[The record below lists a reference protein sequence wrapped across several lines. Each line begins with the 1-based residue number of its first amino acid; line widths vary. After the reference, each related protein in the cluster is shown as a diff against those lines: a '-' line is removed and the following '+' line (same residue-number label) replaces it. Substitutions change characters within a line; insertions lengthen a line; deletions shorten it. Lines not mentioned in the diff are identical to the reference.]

1 VTTETTPTDDL
12 DSQPEMRLAG
22 GARRFGLVA
31 LAVALLLGVLIGV
44 GGALVVHRLGT
55 PGDGSVEAGFARDMS
70 THHAQA
76 VEMAILAHEKGNDP
90 EVRQV
95 GADISLTQQAQIGMM
110 QTWLREWNLSPTG
123 TRPRMAWMPEGA
135 AEVKD
140 GLMPGMATD
149 AERAQ
154 LRAATGKDFDALFL
168 RLMINHH
175 IGGIHMAQA
184 AVREA
189 RNSDVR
195 WLAQTM
201 VDSQQREI
209 TDLRTLQ
216 TRLGAS

>member
-1 VTTETTPTDDL
+1 VTTDTTPTDDL
-12 DSQPEMRLAG
+12 DSPPVMRLG
-22 GARRFGLVA
+22 GVRRFGLIA
-31 LAVALLLGVLIGV
+31 LAVALVLGVLIGV
-44 GGALVVHRLGT
+44 GGALVVGQLRT
-55 PGDGSVEAGFARDMS
+55 PGDGSVDAGFARDMS

-95 GADISLTQQAQIGMM
+95 GADIALTQQAQIGMM

-123 TRPRMAWMPEGA
+123 TQPRMAWMPGGA
-135 AEVKD
+135 AAVKD

-168 RLMINHH
+168 RLMVNHH
-175 IGGIHMAQA
+175 LGGIHMAQA

-189 RNSDVR
+189 RNSDVK

-201 VDSQQREI
+201 ADSQQREI
-209 TDLRTLQ
+209 TDLQTLQ
-216 TRLGAS
+216 ARLGVS

>member
-1 VTTETTPTDDL
+1 MTTDTTPTDDL
-12 DSQPEMRLAG
+12 DSPPEMRLG
-22 GARRFGLVA
+22 GGVRRFGLVA
-31 LAVALLLGVLIGV
+31 LAVALVLGMLIGV
-44 GGALVVHRLGT
+44 GGTILVHRLRT

-95 GADISLTQQAQIGMM
+95 GADIALTQQAQIGMM

-123 TRPRMAWMPEGA
+123 TQPRMAWMPDGA
-135 AEVKD
+135 AAVKD

-149 AERAQ
+149 SERAQ
-154 LRAATGKDFDALFL
+154 LRASSGKDFDALFL

-175 IGGIHMAQA
+175 IGGIHMAQT

-189 RNSDVR
+189 RNSDVK

-201 VDSQQREI
+201 ADSQQREI

-216 TRLGAS
+216 TRLGVS